1 VQTASGMFAGISRH
15 SLLAILVI
23 GLHLLLGWVLTV
35 GPVVRVHMPAAEALA
50 VTFFLSDTHSAQP
63 PLISDPPL
71 RTFSNSI
78 PVLPARIE
86 EDSDPTSAM
95 AITVPA
101 SDRHDDCN
109 DTGDSSDS
117 FAAAT
122 PSGKCPE
129 KPQLP

>member
-1 VQTASGMFAGISRH
+1 MQRASSMFANISRH

-23 GLHLLLGWVLTV
+23 GLHLLLGWTLTV
-35 GPVVRVHMPAAEALA
+35 DRVARVPTAEALA
-50 VTFFLSDTHSAQP
+50 VTFFLSDTHSAEPRLIPEP
-63 PLISDPPL
+63 PLK
-71 RTFSNSI
+71 TFSNPI
-78 PVLPARIE
+78 PVLPVRIE

-101 SDRHDDCN
+101 SDRHDDCD
-109 DTGDSSDS
+109 DTGNSSDS
-117 FAAAT
+117 DATAA